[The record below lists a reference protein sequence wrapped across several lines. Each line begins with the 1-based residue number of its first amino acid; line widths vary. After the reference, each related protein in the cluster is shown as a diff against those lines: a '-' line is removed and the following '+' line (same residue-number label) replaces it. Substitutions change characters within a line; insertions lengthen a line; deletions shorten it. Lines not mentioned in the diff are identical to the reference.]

1 MKNRRCLC
9 STLIQWGLEEDTE
22 RADRRAAA
30 AAGDRGAAG
39 GYRGVPPAG
48 SGSRGAPAARR
59 APQQTGHLLRVVRK
73 TLTAAA
79 ILVSL
84 LFCVLMANA
93 SVRAAVVNTIIEWT
107 GRDIGIRF
115 EVTGEPLA
123 ALPNGYGPHYVP
135 AGLIFDEEMS
145 YQETDGSFFYTYASV
160 DGKVILDVQV
170 TIAQNGSAYWIDNE
184 HLEHERITFNG
195 VTAYYG
201 HGTSVAAM
209 KSAPCSG
216 LKMESS
222 MIFIRTSV
230 CRSCLK
236 LRKTFIKQEASVR
249 ISHRTPAFCHKN
261 KS

>member
-1 MKNRRCLC
+1 MHYEEQTVSLR
-9 STLIQWGLEEDTE
+9 TLIQWGLEEDTE
-22 RADRRAAA
+22 RRIAALPPLQEIEALLGDTEAFRRRVLEAAA
-30 AAGDRGAAG
+30 HLLRAG
-39 GYRGVPPAG
+39 
-48 SGSRGAPAARR
+48 RR
-59 APQQTGHLLRVVRK
+59 SKRHLLRVVGK

-135 AGLIFDEEMS
+135 AGLIFDEEMY

-201 HGTSVAAM
+201 HGTSVGGDEI
-209 KSAPCSG
+209 STLLW
-216 LKMESS
+216 LKDGIEHDIYTNVS
-222 MIFIRTSV
+222 MSELFEIAENIY
-230 CRSCLK
+230 
-236 LRKTFIKQEASVR
+236 
-249 ISHRTPAFCHKN
+249 
-261 KS
+261 